1 MVRKTAL
8 GLVVIGGSA
17 GFALGQVIAG
27 EDFDGGDIGLIGSV
41 VPALDGGPGDYFG
54 VGSRNAWPQGF
65 PDPGVPFSIGDDSV
79 FGYSNGGD
87 PFEAD
92 TEGIFGMNSNL
103 DNRYF
108 AIADSDEF
116 GDAQTA
122 SWTFDIAGFSDL
134 MLSIDMGG
142 ISNDSFDGYSVADA
156 NIRFSVQI
164 DGGATQLAFN
174 VTAEEFAGQF
184 SVRDMDSGN
193 PGGGGNLLV
202 VGGDNSITKLLAE
215 DGSLAGNTYVD
226 KSVRRGAGEGE
237 IDAFLTAINGTG
249 LELTLTMTAN
259 MPFEAYVFDNIEI
272 TGVPAPA
279 SLALLGLG
287 GLVATRR
294 RR

>member
-17 GFALGQVIAG
+17 GLALGQVIAA

-65 PDPGVPFSIGDDSV
+65 PDPGVPFSIADDSV
-79 FGYSNGGD
+79 FGYANGTPFPGD
-87 PFEAD
+87 N
-92 TEGIFGMNSNL
+92 EGIYGMNSNL

-108 AIADSDEF
+108 AMSDSDEF
-116 GDAQTA
+116 GGDQTA
-122 SWTFDIAGFSDL
+122 SWTFDIAGFSEL
-134 MLSIDMGG
+134 GLRIDMGG
-142 ISNDSFDGYSVADA
+142 ISNDSFGGYDPALAD
-156 NIRFSVQI
+156 IVFSVQI
-164 DGGATQLAFN
+164 DGGAVQTAFD
-174 VTAEEFAGQF
+174 VDAEVFSGQF
-184 SVRDMDSGN
+184 FVRDMDDGLA
-193 PGGGGNLLV
+193 GGGGNLLV
-202 VGGDNSITKLLAE
+202 VGGDNLVNKLLAE

-226 KSVRRGAGEGE
+226 KSVRRGDGAGEL
-237 IDAFLTAINGTG
+237 DTFVTAINGEG

-259 MPFEAYVFDNIEI
+259 MPFEAYVFDNIAI